1 MDEACTNNNVELTE
15 KHETEE
21 EFDGI
26 PKEVIKL
33 LNLEQYYNKEE

>member
-1 MDEACTNNNVELTE
+1 MDEACANNSVELTE
-15 KHETEE
+15 KHETEEE

-33 LNLEQYYNKEE
+33 LNLEQYY

>member
-1 MDEACTNNNVELTE
+1 MDEACNDIELTE

-21 EFDGI
+21 EEFDGI
-26 PKEVIKL
+26 PKEAIKL